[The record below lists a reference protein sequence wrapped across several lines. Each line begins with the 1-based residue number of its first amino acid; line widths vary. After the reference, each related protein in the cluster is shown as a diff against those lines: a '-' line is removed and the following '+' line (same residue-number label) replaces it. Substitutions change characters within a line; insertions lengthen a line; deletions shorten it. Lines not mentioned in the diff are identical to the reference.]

1 MRLIKQL
8 ENKLKTMNK
17 VKKIDLN
24 DLLYTDLNKLKQIK
38 DEYNKEGNSFK
49 KDPHTK
55 KTRESSEDLVKKIC
69 WAII

>member
-55 KTRESSEDLVKKIC
+55 KNKRIFRKFCERYN
-69 WAII
+69 